1 MRIEPEGHDAQI
13 CADAEAWLTGWLPRD
28 YREQF
33 GTYRLDLDFRR
44 EYQRAAFE
52 EGWLIP
58 GWEPG
63 LGGRSVSQEAELW
76 IKLRF
81 ARLSAPKL
89 PNVQGPGVVAP
100 ALKMF
105 GTGAQQQHVR
115 PVLRG
120 DEWWCLGMS
129 EPNAGSD
136 LASLRT
142 AARRDGDDGFVIS
155 GQKVWTSH
163 ARESAFCLLF
173 ARTNPSEPRHRG
185 ISALIVPMDAAG
197 ITVRKIDKLG
207 GSDEEFCEV
216 FFDDV
221 TVPASA
227 IVGIVN
233 GGWAVAMTSLSEE
246 RDMIWIMNLVEIERA
261 LEFARSAL
269 EERPNPGL
277 KVELARLECDAD
289 SIWLTGL
296 RGLAQ
301 RIAGRPDRCTP
312 LLKLMSTET
321 LQRAFD
327 LASRA
332 AGSGSVLRG
341 QDAPFEGEIV
351 SGELEALGATIYGG
365 TSEIQR
371 NIIGEHI
378 LGLPR

>member
-1 MRIEPEGHDAQI
+1 MRLEPEGHDEQV
-13 CADAEAWLTGWLPRD
+13 CADAEAWLSGWLPGD
-28 YREQF
+28 YRERF
-33 GTYRLDLDFRR
+33 RSYRFDLDFRR
-44 EYQRAAFE
+44 DYQRAAFE
-52 EGWLIP
+52 EGWLMP
-58 GWEPG
+58 SWEPG

-81 ARLSAPKL
+81 ARLPAPKL

-105 GTGAQQQHVR
+105 GSDAQQRHVK

-142 AARRDGDDGFVIS
+142 AARQDGHDDFVIS

-163 ARESAFCLLF
+163 ARQSAFCLLF
-173 ARTNPSEPRHRG
+173 ARTDRAEPRHRG
-185 ISALIVPMDAAG
+185 ISAFMVRMDTPG
-197 ITVRKIDKLG
+197 ITVRRIDKLG
-207 GSDEEFCEV
+207 AGDEEFCEV

-221 TVPASA
+221 RVPASA
-227 IVGIVN
+227 IVGPMN

-246 RDMIWIMNLVEIERA
+246 RDMIWIMNLVEIEQA
-261 LEFARSAL
+261 LDLARSSLKERQNPAL
-269 EERPNPGL
+269 R
-277 KVELARLECDAD
+277 VELARLGCDAD
-289 SIWLTGL
+289 AIWLTGL
-296 RGLAQ
+296 RGLAD

-312 LLKLMSTET
+312 LLKLVSTET
-321 LQRAFD
+321 AQRAFD

-332 AGSGSVLRG
+332 AGSRAVLCG
-341 QDAPFEGEIV
+341 PQAPFGGEIF
-351 SGELEALGATIYGG
+351 SGEIEALGSTIYGG

-371 NIIGEHI
+371 NIIGEKI

>member
-1 MRIEPEGHDAQI
+1 MRLEPEGRDAEA
-13 CADAEAWLTGWLPRD
+13 CAEAEAWLAGWLPRD
-28 YREQF
+28 YRERF
-33 GTYRLDLDFRR
+33 RSYRLDLDFRR

-52 EGWLIP
+52 EGWLMP
-58 GWEPG
+58 SWEPG
-63 LGGRSVSQEAELW
+63 MGGRSLSQEAELW
-76 IKLRF
+76 VKLRF
-81 ARLSAPKL
+81 ARSSAPKL

-105 GTGAQQQHVR
+105 GSEAQQEHVK

-142 AARRDGDDGFVIS
+142 AARRNDRGDFAVN

-163 ARESAFCLLF
+163 ARQSAFCLLF
-173 ARTNPSEPRHRG
+173 ARTEPSEPRHRG
-185 ISALIVPMDAAG
+185 ISAFVVPMDADG
-197 ITVRKIDKLG
+197 ITVRAIDKLG
-207 GSDEEFCEV
+207 AGDEEFCEV

-227 IVGIVN
+227 MVGPLN

-246 RDMIWIMNLVEIERA
+246 RDMIWIMNLVEIEHAVDLARRSLEQRPNRA
-261 LEFARSAL
+261 LA
-269 EERPNPGL
+269 
-277 KVELARLECDAD
+277 VDLARLGCDAD

-296 RGLAQ
+296 RGLAD

-312 LLKLMSTET
+312 LLKLVSTET
-321 LQRAFD
+321 AQRAFD

-332 AGSGSVLRG
+332 GGSRMVFSGPE
-341 QDAPFEGEIV
+341 APFGGEVFSGEI
-351 SGELEALGATIYGG
+351 EALGSTIYGG

>member
-1 MRIEPEGHDAQI
+1 VRLEPEGRDLEV
-13 CADAEAWLTGWLPRD
+13 CAAAEAWLTSWLPAD
-28 YREQF
+28 YRERYRS
-33 GTYRLDLDFRR
+33 YRLDLAFRR
-44 EYQRAAFE
+44 DYQRAAFDA
-52 EGWLIP
+52 GWLMP
-58 GWEPG
+58 SWEPG
-63 LGGRSVSQEAELW
+63 LGGSSVSEEAELW

-100 ALKMF
+100 ALKIF
-105 GTGAQQQHVR
+105 GSDAQQQHVK

-142 AARRDGDDGFVIS
+142 AARADDDDGFVIN

-163 ARESAFCLLF
+163 ARQSAHCLLF
-173 ARTNPSEPRHRG
+173 ARTDASEPRHRG
-185 ISALIVPMDAAG
+185 ISAFIVPMGTPG
-197 ITVRKIDKLG
+197 ITVRRIDKLG
-207 GSDEEFCEV
+207 ARDEEFCEV

-221 TVPASA
+221 SIPATSL
-227 IVGIVN
+227 VGPVN
-233 GGWAVAMTSLSEE
+233 GGWAVAMTSLAVE
-246 RDMIWIMNLVEIERA
+246 RDMIWIINLVEIEEA
-261 LEFARSAL
+261 LDLARSSLEAEPNAAL
-269 EERPNPGL
+269 R
-277 KVELARLECDAD
+277 VELARLGCDAD

-301 RIAGRPDRCTP
+301 RIAGQPDRCTP
-312 LLKLMSTET
+312 LLKLVSTET
-321 LQRAFD
+321 SQRAFE

-332 AGSGSVLRG
+332 AGSRTVLTG
-341 QDAPFEGEIV
+341 DDAPFGGEIF
-351 SGELEALGATIYGG
+351 SGEIEALGATIYGG

-371 NIIGEHI
+371 NIIGEQL